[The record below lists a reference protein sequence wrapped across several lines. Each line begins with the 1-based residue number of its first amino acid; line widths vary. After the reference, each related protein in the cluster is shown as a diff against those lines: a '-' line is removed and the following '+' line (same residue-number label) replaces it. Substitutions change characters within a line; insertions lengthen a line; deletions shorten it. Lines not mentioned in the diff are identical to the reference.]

1 VIANLTVNFS
11 PLSKNIVP
19 IATGQLNK
27 ALQRL
32 VLTPGNRLLN
42 MGGFTK
48 MIHYNDTFLDKV
60 IAILSWIA
68 LLSFLMLI

>member
-1 VIANLTVNFS
+1 VLITVNFS
-11 PLSKNIVP
+11 PLSKNTAHIV
-19 IATGQLNK
+19 IGALSKG
-27 ALQRL
+27 LQRL

-42 MGGFTK
+42 KGGFTK